1 MHTYID
7 CWTTAHNHWVLKG
20 RWSYFSTFLCFCG
33 YHLVDK
39 SSFVQIIAFMTSL
52 FNLWQCE
59 RWIAIS
65 RIWDHLI
72 MVEIN
77 YILLYILF
85 LYYFPNSTILCNV
98 SMLES
103 KFSFLSEI
111 QNHQG
116 EVKSWFNVLVST
128 FLYKAANGVSA
139 WRSTT
144 ISHFPPCHSLN
155 VQQLIPV
162 TYLKTYF
169 KYYLKFSSS
178 C

>member
-1 MHTYID
+1 MHKSLLL
-7 CWTTAHNHWVLKG
+7 WH
-20 RWSYFSTFLCFCG
+20 LCLICDS
-33 YHLVDK
+33 VK
-39 SSFVQIIAFMTSL
+39 
-52 FNLWQCE
+52 
-59 RWIAIS
+59 AIS

-72 MVEIN
+72 MVEIK

-85 LYYFPNSTILCNV
+85 LYYFSNSTILCNV

-128 FLYKAANGVSA
+128 FLYAANGVSA

-144 ISHFPPCHSLN
+144 ISHFPPWNSLN
-155 VQQLIPV
+155 ADLSINKFCMIQLLQQWSERKLDFHSA
-162 TYLKTYF
+162 TLSKTE
-169 KYYLKFSSS
+169 KKFH
-178 C
+178 